1 MYELPDIR
9 WIIDRAAVV
18 DTIVAFANA
27 IDAQDWQKWRS
38 HLADEIDIDYSEF
51 RGETSRRV
59 TAEEYIK
66 QRVEGLAGL
75 RTLHVSTNHEVTI
88 KRDGA
93 KCKSVY
99 RIYRLDPDREA
110 GQNRLDT
117 GGNYFHSLIATD
129 RHWLI
134 TGVKQTLVIVR
145 GNTQVH
151 GALRDT
157 SQ

>member
-27 IDAQDWQKWRS
+27 IDAQDWQKLRS

-51 RGETSRRV
+51 RGETPRRV

-88 KRDGA
+88 KRDAA

-117 GGNYFHSLIATD
+117 GGNYFHSLIPTD

-134 TGVKQTLVIVR
+134 TGIKQTLVIVS
-145 GNTQVH
+145 GNTQVP

>member
-1 MYELPDIR
+1 MYELRNIR
-9 WIIDRAAVV
+9 WIIHRAAVV

-27 IDAQDWQKWRS
+27 IDAQDWQKLRS

-51 RGETSRRV
+51 RGETPRRV

-88 KRDGA
+88 KRDAA

-99 RIYRLDPDREA
+99 RIYRLDPDRES

-117 GGNYFHSLIATD
+117 GGNYFHSLIQTD

-134 TGVKQTLVIVR
+134 TGIKQTVVIVS
-145 GNTQVH
+145 GNPQVH
-151 GALRDT
+151 NALRDT

>member
-1 MYELPDIR
+1 MYELRNIG
-9 WIIDRAAVV
+9 WIMARTAVV

-27 IDAQDWQKWRS
+27 IDAQDWQKLRS

-51 RGETSRRV
+51 RGETPRRV

-88 KRDGA
+88 QRDAA

-99 RIYRLDPDREA
+99 RIYRLDPDRES

-117 GGNYFHSLIATD
+117 GGIAFRAKD
-129 RHWLI
+129 EVLMGIGHR
-134 TGVKQTLVIVR
+134 
-145 GNTQVH
+145 
-151 GALRDT
+151 A
-157 SQ
+157 